1 MKRRTLPRHLPWLV
15 AAGLAM
21 AGLSGCSTISNALD
35 AMNPFASSGPKMSPL
50 PEIKEAVSSRSLWS
64 QSVGSADGYVFSPAE
79 AGGAVFAADR
89 KGQLYRFEEGKL
101 SWKINVGRPLSA
113 GVGADRQIVVVGTAK
128 GDVLATARIAATT
141 STVATALP
149 PMTAAGAAGKTFS
162 SSM

>member
-21 AGLSGCSTISNALD
+21 AGLSGCSTISNTLD

-64 QSVGSADGYVFSPAE
+64 QRVGAADDYVFSPAE

-101 SWKINVGRPLSA
+101 SWKINVGQPLSA
-113 GVGADRQIVVVGTAK
+113 GVPSELRRY
-128 GDVLATARIAATT
+128 RIIFLL
-141 STVATALP
+141 SKP
-149 PMTAAGAAGKTFS
+149 
-162 SSM
+162 